1 MWAETWNQTGPQILF
16 GKFPFDITEDDIF
29 RANEAAKFYLGSLD
43 NMNEQHMQQIN
54 DMITDAFVTYGT
66 HKFVEI
72 HTKTLERSIY
82 HYIYSYQGQYTV
94 TEDLFGVPGKHG
106 VCHGD
111 ELYLQFDP
119 MQYKVCKA
127 IIYLEIILSV
137 KYNSYNQL

>member
-1 MWAETWNQTGPQILF
+1 MWAETWNQTCPQILF
-16 GKFPFDITEDDIF
+16 GRFPMDITEDDIF
-29 RANEAAKFYLGSLD
+29 RCNEAAKFYLGGLE
-43 NMNEQHMQQIN
+43 NMDEQHMQQIN
-54 DMITDAFVTYGT
+54 DMITDAFVQYGT

-119 MQYKVCKA
+119 MQYEVCEILEYIDCISVLKA
-127 IIYLEIILSV
+127 
-137 KYNSYNQL
+137 